1 MASSFPCL
9 SEILNTDS
17 QFGDNFQAAIIF
29 QNNNLE
35 LVFSLNGAAYVA
47 IATGIDNIYPVQ
59 IVEMPDA
66 SIIVSYYKIEAG
78 AHLLKSYV
86 SDDGGDTWSAL

>member
-1 MASSFPCL
+1 MASSFPCK

-17 QFGDNFQAAIIF
+17 QFGDNFQAGIIL

-35 LVFSLNGAAYVA
+35 LVFSLNGGALVA
-47 IATGIDNIYPVQ
+47 IATGVDNIYPVQ

-78 AHLLKSYV
+78 AHLLKSYKSV
-86 SDDGGDTWSAL
+86 NGGDTWSAI